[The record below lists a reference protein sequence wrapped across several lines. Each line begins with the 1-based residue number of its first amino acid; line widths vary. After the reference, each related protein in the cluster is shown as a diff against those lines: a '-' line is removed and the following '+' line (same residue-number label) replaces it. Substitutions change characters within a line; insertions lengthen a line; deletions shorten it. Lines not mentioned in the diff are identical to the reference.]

1 MTNYKVRVQYEDTD
15 FSGVVYHANYLKF
28 IERARSDK
36 IRKLGIDQIK
46 LSFNSKTFVVRTL
59 FAKFIKPAQFGD
71 YLKVSTYFNRVGG
84 ASVQLNQKVFK
95 MDDCIFEADV
105 KLALISNGR
114 VIRLPAEIRNKLL
127 A

>member
-1 MTNYKVRVQYEDTD
+1 M
-15 FSGVVYHANYLKF
+15 KF

-46 LSFNSKTFVVRTL
+46 LSFNSKIFVVSTL
-59 FAKFIKPAQFGD
+59 FAKFIKPAHFGD
-71 YLKVSTYFNRVGG
+71 HLKVSTFFKRVGG

-114 VIRLPAEIRNKLL
+114 VIRLPTEIRNKLL